1 MRDAHVCSFSLR
13 SKTNMA
19 TLEQIKNLRERT
31 GAGIV
36 EVKKALE
43 EAGGDDQKAIEILRK
58 RGQEKAMK
66 KSDRVAEEGVIASYV
81 HSNGRVG
88 AIVKLLCETDFVG
101 RNEEFKAL
109 AQDIAMHVTAINP
122 KYLKPED
129 VPAEMVEKEKEIWTA
144 QLASEGKPA
153 DIMAKIMEGKEKKFR
168 EEISLLTQPFVKNPD
183 QTVGGLITE
192 KISKIGEN
200 IQVGAFS
207 RLEL

>member
-1 MRDAHVCSFSLR
+1 MS
-13 SKTNMA
+13 

-43 EAGGDDQKAIEILRK
+43 EAKGDDNLAVEILRK

-66 KSDRVAEEGVIASYV
+66 KSDRVAGEGVIASYI

-88 AIVKLLCETDFVG
+88 AMVKLLCETDFVG

-109 AQDIAMHVTAINP
+109 AQDIAMHITAANP

-129 VPAEMVEKEKEIWTA
+129 VDSGILDKEREIWTA
-144 QLASEGKPA
+144 QLAEEKKPKE
-153 DIMAKIMEGKEKKFR
+153 IMDKILEGKEKKFR
-168 EEISLLTQPFVKNPD
+168 EENALLTQSFIKNPD
-183 QTVGGLITE
+183 QTIGELLTE

-200 IQVGAFS
+200 IQIGDFS
-207 RLEL
+207 RFEL

>member
-1 MRDAHVCSFSLR
+1 MS
-13 SKTNMA
+13 

-66 KSDRVAEEGVIASYV
+66 KSDRVAGEGVVVSYI

-88 AIVKLLCETDFVG
+88 AMVKLLCETDFVG
-101 RNEEFKAL
+101 RNEAFKAL
-109 AQDIAMHVTAINP
+109 AQDIAMHVTAANP
-122 KYLKPED
+122 KYLKPEE
-129 VPAEMVEKEKEIWTA
+129 VPAEIVEKEREIWTA
-144 QLASEGKPA
+144 QLAQENKPA
-153 DIMAKIMEGKEKKFR
+153 DIMQKILEGKEKKFR

-183 QTVGGLITE
+183 QTIGALLTE
-192 KISKIGEN
+192 NISKIGEN
-200 IQVGAFS
+200 IQVGEFH
-207 RLEL
+207 RIEL

>member
-1 MRDAHVCSFSLR
+1 MS
-13 SKTNMA
+13 

-43 EAGGDDQKAIEILRK
+43 EAKGDDNLAVEILRK

-66 KSDRVAEEGVIASYV
+66 KSDRVAGEGVIASYI

-88 AIVKLLCETDFVG
+88 AMVKLLCETDFVG
-101 RNEEFKAL
+101 RNKEFKAL
-109 AQDIAMHVTAINP
+109 AQDIAMHITAANP

-129 VPAEMVEKEKEIWTA
+129 VDSGILDKEREIWTA
-144 QLASEGKPA
+144 QLAEEKKPKE
-153 DIMAKIMEGKEKKFR
+153 IMDKILEGKEKKFR
-168 EEISLLTQPFVKNPD
+168 EENALLTQSFIKNPD
-183 QTVGGLITE
+183 QTIGELLTE

-200 IQVGAFS
+200 IQIGDFS
-207 RLEL
+207 RFEL